1 MKVRGLGTLLI
12 ERQQPIIWVVNG
24 GSFIG
29 SFLVEELLKK
39 NTKVLVIDNW
49 KTGIE
54 QNLSHLTAN
63 KNLDVIEHD
72 ITLTLSSKLP
82 HPNYIF
88 YLERVN
94 FETPDISLSVLREA
108 THGIEQLLEKAR
120 IEKAKF
126 LMAVFDVPQIGGVVE
141 NSNKFA
147 KTMVKEFVKLHHVDA
162 RVVELGNIY
171 GPRMSLIPED
181 PIGNIF
187 RNLFYNLPL
196 EKRDIKI
203 SPLYVQDAVSGLL
216 LAMFGGE
223 TKDRVFKFSIEE
235 IPLSIFIDTAV
246 RIFAEK
252 NSFSSS
258 PNPMI
263 DLTEHNEKFISL
275 PASTPLSLGIAQTI
289 EYFKMNTSRVK
300 LTAVVKKKQP
310 NIKLKN
316 FNLYPKAKLLIL
328 LGILTLFLT
337 IFILPFISLFGGVLA
352 LKFSKE
358 ALAKSSF
365 EQAKTFSSTAR
376 TLLTFSQN
384 RFSSL
389 QEWPFFNN
397 VFINLLGETN
407 NGILLAKAASRVSAI
422 GMVGK
427 NLFGGMIKPNQPIQ
441 EATFYQLALDLEI
454 FANELGLLKTEL
466 SSQLKGDL
474 DINSNKL
481 ISTAK
486 VLKQGGELFG
496 FQGKKKYLVL
506 LQNNMELRP
515 TGGFIGS
522 FGLLTFERG
531 KLIDIE
537 IQDVYT
543 ADGQLSGHVEPP
555 EKLKEHLGEAN
566 WYLRD
571 SNWDP
576 DFPTSARRTEWFLEK
591 ELGIKVDGVLAMD
604 LEVVKKLIGLAGPL
618 LITDFSTTVSEDNF
632 YEKTQ
637 RFAQDGFFPGSTQ
650 KKDFLTAISRV
661 LVDTLKQ
668 KEHELISL
676 GQVINWALDN
686 RHMLIY
692 LHNAESQTA
701 IKDLGWEGGVK
712 TVNCLPAVA
721 TQQALQAGQ
730 LPTANCV
737 RDYLM
742 VVDSNVGVNKANYQ
756 LDRSFLLD
764 VSLGQDSIFHD
775 LTISYSNKA
784 ASSDNNLRYKNYLRI
799 YTSSGAELISASII
813 NPVTGDKFQITQPD
827 KTKEYDKEVFG
838 LLVEI
843 PASESRQV
851 LLSWHQKI
859 QEENTLMFFWQKQPG
874 TLSDPL
880 TLKFRYPIDKK
891 LELVPFP
898 NLTQDNILGYN
909 TLLSGD
915 LEVSALWKK

>member
-1 MKVRGLGTLLI
+1 MKVRGLGTLLV
-12 ERQQPIIWVVNG
+12 ERHQPVVWVVNG

-39 NTKVLVIDNW
+39 DTKVLVIDNW

-54 QNLSHLTAN
+54 QNLSNIVTN

-72 ITLTLSSKLP
+72 ITLTLSNKLP
-82 HPNYIF
+82 RPNYIF

-94 FETPDISLSVLREA
+94 FETPDTSLSVLREA

-120 IEKAKF
+120 IERAKF
-126 LMAVFDVPQIGGVVE
+126 LMAVFDVPQTDGVVE

-147 KTMVKEFVKLHHVDA
+147 RTMVKEFVKLHHVDA
-162 RVVELGNIY
+162 RIVELGNIY
-171 GPRMSLIPED
+171 GPRMLLVPED

-196 EKRDIKI
+196 EKRDVKI
-203 SPLYVQDAVSGLL
+203 SPLYVHDAVSGLL
-216 LAMFGGE
+216 LAMFGSE

-235 IPLSIFIDTAV
+235 ISPSVFIDTAV
-246 RIFAEK
+246 RIFTEK
-252 NSFSSS
+252 NYFPST
-258 PNPMI
+258 PNPVI
-263 DLTEHNEKFISL
+263 DLTKHNEKFISL
-275 PASTPLSLGIAQTI
+275 PASTSLSSGIAQTI
-289 EYFKMNTSRVK
+289 DFFKKNASRVK
-300 LTAVVKKKQP
+300 LTTAV
-310 NIKLKN
+310 KN

-328 LGILTLFLT
+328 LGSLTLFLT

-352 LKFSKE
+352 LKFSKD

-422 GMVGK
+422 GLVGK
-427 NLFGGMIKPNQPIQ
+427 NLFTGMIKSDKPIQ
-441 EATFYQLALDLEI
+441 ETSFYQLALDLEI
-454 FANELGLLKTEL
+454 FASELALLKTEL

-481 ISTAK
+481 ISAAK
-486 VLKQGGELFG
+486 LLKQGGELFG
-496 FQGKKKYLVL
+496 FQGRRKYLVL

-522 FGLLTFERG
+522 FGLLTFEQG

-543 ADGQLSGHVEPP
+543 ADGQLAGHVDPP

-576 DFPTSARRTEWFLEK
+576 DFPTSARRAEWFLEK

-604 LEVVKKLIGLAGPL
+604 LEVIKKLIGLAGPL
-618 LITDFSTTVSEDNF
+618 SITDFSTTVSEDNF

-637 RFAQDGFFPGSTQ
+637 GFAQDGFFPGSTQ
-650 KKDFLTAISRV
+650 KKDFLTATSRV
-661 LVDTLKQ
+661 LVDVLKQ
-668 KEHELISL
+668 KDNELISL

-692 LHNAESQTA
+692 LHNTEGQTA
-701 IKDLGWEGGVK
+701 IKDLSWDGGVK
-712 TVNCLPAVA
+712 QVNC
-721 TQQALQAGQ
+721 Q
-730 LPTANCV
+730 LSVVSCQT
-737 RDYLM
+737 DYLF

-784 ASSDNNLRYKNYLRI
+784 TSSDNNLKYKNYLRV
-799 YTSSGAELISASII
+799 YTNSGSELISASIV
-813 NPVTGDKFQITQPD
+813 NPVTGDKSQITRLD
-827 KTKEYDKEVFG
+827 KTKEYNKEVFG

-843 PASESRQV
+843 PAGESRQV

-859 QEENTLMFFWQKQPG
+859 QEENALMFLWQKQSG
-874 TLSDPL
+874 TLNDPL
-880 TLKFRYPIDKK
+880 TLKFRYPADKK
-891 LELVPFP
+891 LELNPSP
-898 NLTQDNILGYN
+898 SLTQDQILGYN